1 MEKVENNK
9 FLEEVKVGKLLKMF
23 AIPCVISLVVQALYN
38 IVDQIFI
45 GFTEG
50 LGDLG
55 NTATGIVYPLTVIA
69 LAIGLLIGDGVA
81 SKLSINQGQNNNKYN
96 SKTIASNLTFGL
108 IISLLMMTIC
118 LVLTK
123 PILTGFGAN
132 DVILPFALDYSTFI
146 IIGFP
151 LFIVG
156 TIINPIIRADGSPKY
171 AMFAMIIGAV
181 TNIILD
187 PVFLFV
193 FKMGMQGAALATFL
207 GQAVTFI
214 LSVIYLFRAKT
225 FRLKLSDF
233 IPNFKLLGSVAK
245 LGVSS
250 FLTQISIVIISVINN
265 NLILSLLPTDNS
277 AIGML
282 TIAFKVFGIV
292 VSIIVGIAC
301 GGQPIIGYNYG
312 ARRFDRVKETFKI
325 IMTSSV
331 IVGVIATILFLFL
344 PKQIF
349 ALFGYSQV
357 SEFGVKCFTIYM
369 CMILL
374 TCFTKA
380 TSIFFQSIEKP
391 VKSTLVAMCR
401 DLIFLVPLTF
411 IMYNFG
417 VDAFLWSAPIS
428 DILTTVL
435 AVVFL
440 VLVFKEFA
448 KLSNEASVTEETVK
462 VEESKP
468 GVIITISREHGA
480 GGREIAF
487 ELAKKLNIPCYDK
500 ELTSIVAKDTG
511 LAVDYINRLERN
523 VSQPMYELYLTK
535 TPTAIAR
542 EAQNKVL
549 KEIAKKGTCVIV
561 GRCADYI
568 LKEYNPLKI
577 FIYADMEYKK
587 QRIMNKYKDTKD
599 LAYENILQSDKNR
612 ARFYYETTGRTWGAK
627 ENYDL
632 CINSN
637 IGVQET
643 VDLIYNYLKNKM

>member
-1 MEKVENNK
+1 M
-9 FLEEVKVGKLLKMF
+9 
-23 AIPCVISLVVQALYN
+23 
-38 IVDQIFI
+38 
-45 GFTEG
+45 
-50 LGDLG
+50 
-55 NTATGIVYPLTVIA
+55 
-69 LAIGLLIGDGVA
+69 LIGDGVA
-81 SKLSINQGQNNNKYN
+81 AKLSINQGQNNNKNN
-96 SKTIASNLTFGL
+96 SKIICSNLTHGL
-108 IISLLMMTIC
+108 AISLIMMIIG
-118 LVLTK
+118 LVFAK

-132 DVILPFALDYSTFI
+132 NVISPFALDYSTFI
-146 IIGFP
+146 LIGFP
-151 LFIVG
+151 LFILG

-171 AMFAMIIGAV
+171 AMFSMIAGAI

-187 PVFLFV
+187 PVFLFG
-193 FKMGMQGAALATFL
+193 FKMGMNGAALATFL
-207 GQAVTFI
+207 GQLVTFV

-225 FRLKLSDF
+225 FKLKLSDF
-233 IPNFKLLGSVAK
+233 IPNIKFFGAVSK
-245 LGVSS
+245 LGISS

-312 ARRFDRVKETFKI
+312 ARRFDRVKQTLKYV
-325 IMTSSV
+325 MTTSI
-331 IVGVIATILFLFL
+331 IVGVVATLLFLFL

-357 SEFGVKCFTIYM
+357 SDFGVKCFRIYM
-369 CMILL
+369 NMILL

-401 DLIFLVPLTF
+401 DLLFLVPLTF

-428 DILTTVL
+428 DILTTIL

-448 KLSNEASVTEETVK
+448 KSSEKPEIAQQPIKIEA
-462 VEESKP
+462 SKP
-468 GVIITISREHGA
+468 GLIITISREHGA

-500 ELTSIVAKDTG
+500 ELTSMVAKDTG
-511 LAVDYINRLERN
+511 LAVDYVNKLEN
-523 VSQPMYELYLTK
+523 NISQPMYELYLTK

-542 EAQNKVL
+542 EAQNNVL
-549 KEIAKKGTCVIV
+549 KAIADKGSCIIV

-568 LKEYNPLKI
+568 LKDYNPYRI
-577 FIYADMEYKK
+577 FIYADMEYKQ
-587 QRIMNKYKDTKD
+587 QRIMNNYKDAKNT
-599 LAYENILQSDKNR
+599 AYENIIKSDKNR
-612 ARFYYETTGRTWGAK
+612 ARFYNETTGQTWGAK

-632 CINSN
+632 CINSS
-637 IGVQET
+637 IGIEET
-643 VDLIYNYLKNKM
+643 VNLIYNYISNNK

>member
-1 MEKVENNK
+1 MNNNK
-9 FLEEVKVGKLLKMF
+9 FLEEVKVGKLLRMF

-45 GFTEG
+45 GFTKG

-81 SKLSINQGQNNNKYN
+81 AKLSINQGQNNNKNN

-108 IISLLMMTIC
+108 IISLIMMIFG
-118 LVLTK
+118 LVFSK

-132 DVILPFALDYSTFI
+132 EVIIPFALDYSTFI

-151 LFIVG
+151 LFIIG

-171 AMFAMIIGAV
+171 AMFAMIAGAI

-187 PVFLFV
+187 PVFLFGC
-193 FKMGMQGAALATFL
+193 KMGMNGAALATFL
-207 GQAVTFI
+207 GQAVTFV

-225 FRLKLSDF
+225 FKLKLSDF
-233 IPNFKLLGSVAK
+233 IPNIKLFGNATK
-245 LGVSS
+245 LGISS
-250 FLTQISIVIISVINN
+250 FLTQISIVIISIINN

-292 VSIIVGIAC
+292 VSVIVGIAC

-312 ARRFDRVKETFKI
+312 ARRFDRVKQTLKY
-325 IMTSSV
+325 IMISTLV
-331 IVGVIATILFLFL
+331 VGLVATGLFLFL

-357 SEFGVKCFTIYM
+357 SNFGVKCFTIYM
-369 CMILL
+369 NMILL

-380 TSIFFQSIEKP
+380 TAIFFQSIEKP

-401 DLIFLVPLTF
+401 DLIFLVPLTL

-428 DILTTVL
+428 DILTTIL

-440 VLVFKEFA
+440 VIVFKEFA
-448 KLSNEASVTEETVK
+448 KLSTNAETAQK
-462 VEESKP
+462 TTKIETSKP
-468 GVIITISREHGA
+468 GIIITISREHGA

-500 ELTSIVAKDTG
+500 ELTSMVAKDTG
-511 LAVDYINRLERN
+511 LAVDYISKLEN
-523 VSQPMYELYLTK
+523 NISQPMYELYLTK

-542 EAQNKVL
+542 EAQNNVL
-549 KEIAKKGTCVIV
+549 EAIAQKGSCVIV

-568 LKEYNPLKI
+568 LKEYNPYRI
-577 FIYADMEYKK
+577 FIYANMEHKQ
-587 QRIMNKYKDTKD
+587 QRIMNNYKDTKD
-599 LAYENILQSDKNR
+599 TAYENILKSDKNR
-612 ARFYYETTGRTWGAK
+612 ARFYNETTGQTWGAK

-632 CINSN
+632 CINSS
-637 IGVQET
+637 IGVEQT
-643 VDLIYNYLKNKM
+643 VNLIYNYINQKR

>member
-9 FLEEVKVGKLLKMF
+9 FLEEVKIGKLLRMF

-45 GFTEG
+45 GFTQG

-81 SKLSINQGQNNNKYN
+81 AKLSINQGQNNNKNN
-96 SKTIASNLTFGL
+96 SKTIASNISFGL
-108 IISLLMMTIC
+108 IISLIMMAFG
-118 LVLTK
+118 LLFAK
-123 PILTGFGAN
+123 PILVGFGAN
-132 DVILPFALDYSTFI
+132 EVILPYASNYSTFI

-151 LFIVG
+151 LFIIG

-171 AMFAMIIGAV
+171 AMFAMIAGAL

-187 PVFLFV
+187 PVFLFG
-193 FKMGMQGAALATFL
+193 FKMGMQGAALATLL

-225 FRLKLSDF
+225 FKLKLSDF
-233 IPNFKLLGSVAK
+233 IPNLKLFGSVTK
-245 LGVSS
+245 LGISS
-250 FLTQISIVIISVINN
+250 FLTQISIVIISIINN

-312 ARRFDRVKETFKI
+312 ARKFDRVKQTFKLI
-325 IMTSSV
+325 ITTSLV
-331 IVGVIATILFLFL
+331 IGVIATLLFLFL

-369 CMILL
+369 NMILL
-374 TCFTKA
+374 TCFSKA
-380 TSIFFQSIEKP
+380 TAIFFQSIEKP

-411 IMYNFG
+411 ILYKFG

-428 DILTTVL
+428 DILTTIL
-435 AVVFL
+435 AIVFL

-448 KLSNEASVTEETVK
+448 KLSQKSETTETTVK
-462 VEESKP
+462 IENSKP
-468 GVIITISREHGA
+468 GIIITISREHGA

-500 ELTSIVAKDTG
+500 ELTSMVAKDTG
-511 LAVDYINRLERN
+511 LAVDYINKLENN
-523 VSQPMYELYLTK
+523 VSQPLYELYLTK
-535 TPTAIAR
+535 TPTEIAR
-542 EAQNKVL
+542 EAQNNVL
-549 KEIAKKGTCVIV
+549 VAIAQKGSCVIV

-568 LKEYNPLKI
+568 LRDYNPYRI
-577 FIYADMEYKK
+577 FIYADMEYKQ
-587 QRIMNKYKDTKD
+587 QRIMNNYKDAKNT
-599 LAYENILQSDKNR
+599 AYENIIKSDKNR
-612 ARFYYETTGRTWGAK
+612 ARFYHETTGQTWGAK

-632 CINSN
+632 CINSS
-637 IGVQET
+637 IGVEQM
-643 VDLIYNYLKNKM
+643 VNIIYNCIKNKI

>member
-1 MEKVENNK
+1 MNNNK
-9 FLEEVKVGKLLKMF
+9 FLEEVKVGKLLRMF

-45 GFTEG
+45 GFTKG
-50 LGDLG
+50 LGELG

-81 SKLSINQGQNNNKYN
+81 AKLSINQGQNNNKYN
-96 SKTIASNLTFGL
+96 SKTVASNLSFGL
-108 IISLLMMTIC
+108 IISLIMMAIG
-118 LVLTK
+118 LIFAK
-123 PILTGFGAN
+123 PILSGFGAN
-132 DVILPFALDYSTFI
+132 RVIMPFALEYSTFI

-151 LFIVG
+151 FFIVG

-171 AMFAMIIGAV
+171 AMFAMLAGAI

-187 PVFLFV
+187 PVFLFG
-193 FKMGMQGAALATFL
+193 FDMGMQGAALATFV
-207 GQAVTFI
+207 GQVVTFV
-214 LSVIYLFRAKT
+214 LSAVYLFRAKT
-225 FRLKLSDF
+225 FKLKLSDF
-233 IPNFKLLGSVAK
+233 IPNFKILGSVAK
-245 LGVSS
+245 LGISS

-265 NLILSLLPTDNS
+265 NLILGLLPTDNS

-312 ARRFDRVKETFKI
+312 ARRFDRVKQTFKLV
-325 IMTSSV
+325 MTTSL
-331 IVGVIATILFLFL
+331 IVGLVATGLFLFL

-357 SEFGVKCFTIYM
+357 SEFGVKCFRIYM
-369 CMILL
+369 NMILL

-380 TSIFFQSIEKP
+380 TAIFFQSIEKP

-401 DLIFLVPLTF
+401 DLIFLVPITF
-411 IMYNFG
+411 ILYNFG

-428 DILTTVL
+428 DILTTIL
-435 AVVFL
+435 AIVFL
-440 VLVFKEFA
+440 VLVFKEFT
-448 KLSNEASVTEETVK
+448 KLSEKPETMEKSVKIEK
-462 VEESKP
+462 SKP
-468 GVIITISREHGA
+468 GLIITISREHGA
-480 GGREIAF
+480 GGRQIAF

-500 ELTSIVAKDTG
+500 ELTSMVAKDTG
-511 LAVDYINRLERN
+511 LAVDYINRLESN
-523 VSQPMYELYLTK
+523 VSQPIYELYLTK

-542 EAQNKVL
+542 EAQNNVL
-549 KEIAKKGTCVIV
+549 EAIAKKGSCIIV

-568 LKEYNPLKI
+568 LKEHNPYKI
-577 FIYADMEYKK
+577 FIYADMEYKQ
-587 QRIMNKYKDTKD
+587 QRIMNNYKDAKNT
-599 LAYENILQSDKNR
+599 AYENILKSDKNR
-612 ARFYYETTGRTWGAK
+612 ARFYNETTGQAWGAK

-632 CINSN
+632 CINSS
-637 IGVQET
+637 IGVEET
-643 VDLIYNYLKNKM
+643 VNLIYNYLSNRK

>member
-1 MEKVENNK
+1 MNNNK
-9 FLEEVKVGKLLKMF
+9 FLEEVKVGKLLRIF

-45 GFTEG
+45 GFTQG

-81 SKLSINQGQNNNKYN
+81 AKLSINQGQNNNKN
-96 SKTIASNLTFGL
+96 TNKIIASNLTWGL
-108 IISLLMMTIC
+108 IISLLMLFFC
-118 LVLTK
+118 LIFVK

-132 DVILPFALDYSTFI
+132 AVILPFALDYSTFI

-151 LFIVG
+151 FFIVG

-171 AMFAMIIGAV
+171 AMFAMIVGAI

-187 PVFLFV
+187 PVFLFG
-193 FKMGMQGAALATFL
+193 FKMGMNGAALATFL
-207 GQAVTFI
+207 GQVVTFVMSI
-214 LSVIYLFRAKT
+214 IYLFKAKT
-225 FRLKLSDF
+225 FKLKLSDF

-245 LGVSS
+245 LGISS
-250 FLTQISIVIISVINN
+250 FLTQISIVIISIINN

-312 ARRFDRVKETFKI
+312 ARRFDRVKQTFKL
-325 IMTSSV
+325 IMTTSL
-331 IVGVIATILFLFL
+331 IVGIIATLLFLFL

-369 CMILL
+369 NMILL

-380 TSIFFQSIEKP
+380 TAIFFQSIEKP
-391 VKSTLVAMCR
+391 VKSTFVAMCR

-428 DILTTVL
+428 DILTTIL
-435 AVVFL
+435 AIVFL
-440 VLVFKEFA
+440 VLVFKEFTR
-448 KLSNEASVTEETVK
+448 LSTKIENTEQIIKIEK
-462 VEESKP
+462 SKP
-468 GVIITISREHGA
+468 GLIITISREHGA

-500 ELTSIVAKDTG
+500 ELTSMVAKDTG
-511 LAVDYINRLERN
+511 LAVDYINKLENN

-535 TPTAIAR
+535 APTAIAR
-542 EAQNKVL
+542 DAQNSVL
-549 KEIAKKGTCVIV
+549 DAIAKKGSCVIV

-568 LKEYNPLKI
+568 LKDYNPYRI
-577 FIYADMEYKK
+577 FIYADMEYKQ
-587 QRIMNKYKDTKD
+587 QRIMNNYKDAKNT
-599 LAYENILQSDKNR
+599 AYENIIKSDKNR
-612 ARFYYETTGRTWGAK
+612 ARFYNETTNQTWGAK

-632 CINSN
+632 CINSS
-637 IGVQET
+637 IGVKET
-643 VDLIYNYLKNKM
+643 VNLIYNYINNKK

>member
-1 MEKVENNK
+1 MNNNK
-9 FLEEVKVGKLLKMF
+9 FLEEVKVGKLLRIF

-45 GFTEG
+45 GFTKG

-69 LAIGLLIGDGVA
+69 LAVGLLIGDGVA
-81 SKLSINQGQNNNKYN
+81 AKLSINQGQNNNKNN
-96 SKTIASNLTFGL
+96 SKIIASNLTHGL
-108 IISLLMMTIC
+108 IISLIMMIIG
-118 LVLTK
+118 LVFAK

-132 DVILPFALDYSTFI
+132 GVILPFALDYSTFI
-146 IIGFP
+146 LIGFP

-171 AMFAMIIGAV
+171 AMFSMIAGAI

-187 PVFLFV
+187 PVFLFG
-193 FKMGMQGAALATFL
+193 FKMGMNGAALATFI
-207 GQAVTFI
+207 GQVVTFV

-225 FRLKLSDF
+225 FKLKLSDF
-233 IPNFKLLGSVAK
+233 IPNIKFLGTVSK
-245 LGVSS
+245 LGISS
-250 FLTQISIVIISVINN
+250 FLTQISIVIISIINN
-265 NLILSLLPTDNS
+265 NLILNLLPTDNS

-312 ARRFDRVKETFKI
+312 ARRFDRVKQTLKY
-325 IMTSSV
+325 IMTSSI
-331 IVGVIATILFLFL
+331 IVGLVATGLFLFL

-357 SEFGVKCFTIYM
+357 SNFGVKCFSIYM
-369 CMILL
+369 NMILL

-401 DLIFLVPLTF
+401 DLLFLVPLTF

-428 DILTTVL
+428 DILTTIL

-448 KLSNEASVTEETVK
+448 KLSEKSEISDQSIQIK
-462 VEESKP
+462 KSKP
-468 GVIITISREHGA
+468 GLIITISREHGA

-511 LAVDYINRLERN
+511 LAVDYVNKLENN
-523 VSQPMYELYLTK
+523 VSQPMYELYLAK
-535 TPTAIAR
+535 TPTTIAR

-549 KEIAKKGTCVIV
+549 KVIADKGACIIV

-568 LKEYNPLKI
+568 LKDYNPYRI
-577 FIYADMEYKK
+577 FIYADMEYKQ
-587 QRIMNKYKDTKD
+587 QRIMNNYKDAKNT
-599 LAYENILQSDKNR
+599 AYENIIKSDKNR
-612 ARFYYETTGRTWGAK
+612 ARFYNETTGQTWGAK

-632 CINSN
+632 CINSS
-637 IGVQET
+637 IGVEEA
-643 VDLIYNYLKNKM
+643 VNLIYNYIINKK

>member
-1 MEKVENNK
+1 MNNNK
-9 FLEEVKVGKLLKMF
+9 FLEEEKVGKLLRMF
-23 AIPCVISLVVQALYN
+23 AIPCVISLVVQAFYN

-45 GFTEG
+45 GFTKG
-50 LGDLG
+50 LGSLG

-81 SKLSINQGQNNNKYN
+81 AKLSINQGQNNNKNN
-96 SKTIASNLTFGL
+96 SKTIASNLTFG
-108 IISLLMMTIC
+108 IIVSLLMMIFG
-118 LVLTK
+118 LVFTK
-123 PILTGFGAN
+123 PILKGFGAN
-132 DVILPFALDYSTFI
+132 DIILPFAKDYSTFI

-151 LFIVG
+151 LFILG

-171 AMFAMIIGAV
+171 AMFSMILGAI

-193 FKMGMQGAALATFL
+193 CKMGMTGAALATFL
-207 GQAVTFI
+207 GQVVTFVM
-214 LSVIYLFRAKT
+214 SVIYLFKAKT
-225 FRLKLSDF
+225 FKLKLSDF
-233 IPNFKLLGSVAK
+233 VPNFKLLGTVLK
-245 LGVSS
+245 LGISS

-277 AIGML
+277 AIGLL

-292 VSIIVGIAC
+292 VSIIVGVAC

-312 ARRFDRVKETFKI
+312 ARRFDRVKQTFKL
-325 IMTSSV
+325 IMTTSV
-331 IVGVIATILFLFL
+331 IVGIVSTILFLFL

-349 ALFGYSQV
+349 ALFGYSHV

-380 TSIFFQSIEKP
+380 TAIFFQSIEKP

-411 IMYNFG
+411 VLYNFG

-435 AVVFL
+435 AAVFL
-440 VLVFKEFA
+440 VVVFKEFSKISA
-448 KLSNEASVTEETVK
+448 SENISNKSIKIEK
-462 VEESKP
+462 SKP
-468 GVIITISREHGA
+468 GIILTISREHGA

-500 ELTSIVAKDTG
+500 ELTSMVAKETG
-511 LAVDYINRLERN
+511 LAEDYISKLESS
-523 VSQPMYELYLTK
+523 VAQPMYELYLTK

-549 KEIAKKGTCVIV
+549 ETIAKKGSCVIL
-561 GRCADYI
+561 GRCADFI
-568 LKEYNPLKI
+568 LKEYKPFRV
-577 FIYADMEYKK
+577 FIYADMEYKQ
-587 QRIMNKYKDTKD
+587 QRIMNNYKDTKNT
-599 LAYENILQSDKNR
+599 AYENIVKSDKNR
-612 ARFYYETTGRTWGAK
+612 ARFYNETTGQTWGAK

-637 IGVQET
+637 IGVEKT
-643 VDLIYNYLKNKM
+643 VNLICACIESKK

>member
-1 MEKVENNK
+1 MQNNK
-9 FLEEVKVGKLLKMF
+9 FLEEVKVGKLLRMF

-45 GFTEG
+45 GFTQG
-50 LGDLG
+50 LGELG

-81 SKLSINQGQNNNKYN
+81 AKLSINQGQNNTKNN
-96 SKTIASNLTFGL
+96 SKIIASNLTWGL
-108 IISLLMMTIC
+108 IISLLMMTFGLIF
-118 LVLTK
+118 VK

-132 DVILPFALDYSTFI
+132 SVILPFALDYSTFI
-146 IIGFP
+146 LIGFP

-171 AMFAMIIGAV
+171 AMFSMIAGAI

-187 PVFLFV
+187 PLFLFG
-193 FKMGMQGAALATFL
+193 FKMGMNGAACATFI
-207 GQAVTFI
+207 GQVVTFV
-214 LSVIYLFRAKT
+214 LSIIYLFKAKT
-225 FRLKLSDF
+225 FKLKLSDF
-233 IPNFKLLGSVAK
+233 IPNIKLLGSVSK
-245 LGVSS
+245 LGISS
-250 FLTQISIVIISVINN
+250 LLTQISIVIISIINN

-301 GGQPIIGYNYG
+301 GGQPIVGYNYG
-312 ARRFDRVKETFKI
+312 ARRFDRVKQTLKYV
-325 IMTSSV
+325 MTISI
-331 IVGVIATILFLFL
+331 IVGIVATCAFLFL
-344 PKQIF
+344 PRQIF
-349 ALFGYSQV
+349 ALFGYAEV
-357 SEFGVKCFTIYM
+357 SDFGVKCFTIYM
-369 CMILL
+369 NMILL

-380 TSIFFQSIEKP
+380 SAIFFQSIEKP

-401 DLIFLVPLTF
+401 DLIFLVPITF
-411 IMYNFG
+411 IMQSFG

-428 DILTTVL
+428 DILTTIL
-435 AVVFL
+435 AIVFL

-448 KLSNEASVTEETVK
+448 KLSNQTEIIEK
-462 VEESKP
+462 PIKIEKSKP
-468 GVIITISREHGA
+468 GLIITISREHGA

-500 ELTSIVAKDTG
+500 ELTSIVAKNTG
-511 LAVDYINRLERN
+511 LAVDYINKLEGN

-535 TPTAIAR
+535 TTTAIAR
-542 EAQNKVL
+542 EAQNNVL
-549 KEIAKKGTCVIV
+549 ENIAKKGSCVIV

-568 LKEYNPLKI
+568 LKEYNPYRI
-577 FIYADMEYKK
+577 FIYANMEYKQ
-587 QRIMNKYKDTKD
+587 QRIMNNYIDSKNT
-599 LAYENILQSDKNR
+599 AYENILKSDKNR
-612 ARFYYETTGRTWGAK
+612 ARFYNETTGQTWGAK

-632 CINSN
+632 CINSS
-637 IGVQET
+637 IGVEET
-643 VDLIYNYLKNKM
+643 VNLIYNYISNRK

>member
-1 MEKVENNK
+1 MNNENNK
-9 FLEEVKVGKLLKMF
+9 FLGEVKVGKLLKMF

-45 GFTEG
+45 GFTQG
-50 LGDLG
+50 LGELG

-81 SKLSINQGQNNNKYN
+81 AKLSINQGQNNTKNN
-96 SKTIASNLTFGL
+96 SKTIASNISIGAIISVLMLTFGL
-108 IISLLMMTIC
+108 IFA
-118 LVLTK
+118 K
-123 PILTGFGAN
+123 QILTSFGAN
-132 DVILPFALDYSTFI
+132 SVILPFALDYSTFI

-151 LFIVG
+151 LFIIA
-156 TIINPIIRADGSPKY
+156 TILNPIIRADGSPKY
-171 AMFAMIIGAV
+171 AMIAMISGAV
-181 TNIILD
+181 TNMILD
-187 PVFLFV
+187 PVFLFG
-193 FKMGMQGAALATFL
+193 FKMGMQGAALATFI
-207 GQAVTFI
+207 GQLVTFT
-214 LSVIYLFRAKT
+214 LSVIYLFKAKT
-225 FRLKLSDF
+225 FKLKLSDF
-233 IPNFKLLGSVAK
+233 IPNIKLFGSVSK
-245 LGVSS
+245 LGISR
-250 FLTQISIVIISVINN
+250 FLTQISIVIISIINN

-312 ARRFDRVKETFKI
+312 ARKFDRVKQTFKLV
-325 IMTSSV
+325 MTTSI
-331 IVGVIATILFLFL
+331 IVGIVSTLAFLFL

-369 CMILL
+369 NMILL

-380 TSIFFQSIEKP
+380 TAIFFQSIEKP

-401 DLIFLVPLTF
+401 DLIFLVPITF

-428 DILTTVL
+428 DILTTIL

-440 VLVFKEFA
+440 VVVFKEFA
-448 KLSNEASVTEETVK
+448 KLSSIIETK
-462 VEESKP
+462 EKAIKLQTTKP
-468 GVIITISREHGA
+468 GIIVTISREHGA
-480 GGREIAF
+480 GGRQIAF
-487 ELAKKLNIPCYDK
+487 ELAKKLGVPCYDK
-500 ELTSIVAKDTG
+500 ELTSLVAKDTG
-511 LAVDYINRLERN
+511 LATDYIGKLEDN
-523 VSQPMYELYLTK
+523 ISQPMYELYLSK

-542 EAQNKVL
+542 EAQNNVL
-549 KEIAKKGTCVIV
+549 EEIAKKGSCVIL

-568 LKEYNPLKI
+568 LKGYNPYRI
-577 FIYADMEYKK
+577 FIYADMEYK
-587 QRIMNKYKDTKD
+587 QNRIMANYKDTKD
-599 LAYENILQSDKNR
+599 TAYENILKSDKNR
-612 ARFYYETTGRTWGAK
+612 ARFYNEVTGQVWGNK

-637 IGVQET
+637 IGVEKT
-643 VDLIYNYLKNKM
+643 VEMIYNHINNLK